1 MNEEFNKCDLAKAR
15 INEYIQESLT
25 HMGVVGKAE
34 TKSRTPV
41 KSGVLKKSIQYRTDK
56 NKRELRIGTNVEYGP
71 WVHNGT
77 SRQRAQPFLM
87 DAIESHIAD
96 FQNIIKNTL
105 SKLND

>member
-25 HMGVVGKAE
+25 HMGEVGKAE
-34 TKSRTPV
+34 AKSRAPV
-41 KSGVLKKSIQYRTDK
+41 KSGVLKKSIQYETDK
-56 NKRELRIGTNVEYGP
+56 DSVRIGTNVEYGP